1 MIWRNDCGTAR
12 KILANCGG
20 ICWVS
25 GLAEQP
31 LTDAEVKA
39 LRELVKADQR
49 RQWLLSSLKSVAG
62 YIAVLAAGYLA
73 FKGLISDVIG
83 WAK

>member
-1 MIWRNDCGTAR
+1 M
-12 KILANCGG
+12 
-20 ICWVS
+20 
-25 GLAEQP
+25 AEQP

-49 RQWLLSSLKSVAG
+49 RQWLLSGLKSVAG

>member
-1 MIWRNDCGTAR
+1 M
-12 KILANCGG
+12 
-20 ICWVS
+20 
-25 GLAEQP
+25 AEQP

-39 LRELVKADQR
+39 LRELVKANQR